1 MSSTNKP
8 SPSERKAF
16 ANKIAMELGKTP
28 IQFDTPIPQP
38 LYHFS
43 NGEWVPVVS
52 PPPTNNSNPPA
63 QPGENGPKI
72 RLTTWNIDFQAPA
85 KWTRMKGAL
94 EYLSRLLSPS
104 STSTSNDK
112 DDDSDIPSI
121 IFLQEMVYA
130 SLIQIQE
137 APWIRERFFITDLSD
152 DHWRGAYGTTT
163 LIDKRLAVQR
173 VFRVLFSMSNM
184 QRDGLFVDIDVG
196 AGGQGMFPPP
206 RLIHT
211 P

>member
-1 MSSTNKP
+1 
-8 SPSERKAF
+8 
-16 ANKIAMELGKTP
+16 ME
-28 IQFDTPIPQP
+28 
-38 LYHFS
+38 
-43 NGEWVPVVS
+43 
-52 PPPTNNSNPPA
+52 
-63 QPGENGPKI
+63 
-72 RLTTWNIDFQAPA
+72 
-85 KWTRMKGAL
+85 GAL
-94 EYLSRLLSPS
+94 EYLSRLLAPS
-104 STSTSNDK
+104 STSTDK